1 MNPVFPSTCFCI
13 TTGKGAQILIT
24 CVVVGLKEWVAKHF
38 LPVDLLQVSVSTAGP
53 LRRRK
58 YLVELEKTQVTRRKD
73 MELLHKFAQP
83 YISHFLFLSCL
94 LDPPKTCNFVKLIKP
109 CYFLTGL
116 FWDAVDSHGFA
127 GLFDGVYYI
136 FTGESTCKAD
146 KLTIFARCLEI
157 RIKRPVTVLEQTPR
171 KKGCKFGGGLE
182 DEPHPMSP
190 AHKGQQTPDLRCATT
205 RRLHIELCLW

>member
-1 MNPVFPSTCFCI
+1 
-13 TTGKGAQILIT
+13 
-24 CVVVGLKEWVAKHF
+24 
-38 LPVDLLQVSVSTAGP
+38 
-53 LRRRK
+53 
-58 YLVELEKTQVTRRKD
+58 

-157 RIKRPVTVLEQTPR
+157 RIKRPVTVFEQTPR

-205 RRLHIELCLW
+205 RRLHIELCLWPLFVTVSDSLTPTLSHSPRIPRTARSHCCREREPQPEVAVSFRNVVTFVTWLISRTEFSSLELVL